1 MRAAAP
7 SQLARKLLQSTPMM
21 TIRTP
26 TAPTYHALRA
36 DRPLS
41 IDEGACL
48 PLRSRVG
55 QCRRCAE
62 ACPVGAL
69 TVAPEAVT
77 LGDDCTGCGR
87 CIPACPTGALELPE
101 LQSLPAAARTATGD
115 VPVVCVECRMVGQR
129 DRDAVL
135 VPCTGAVSIGRMLQ
149 WVADGAS
156 VHIVDRGWC
165 DGCVAQPSPAA
176 TGAHAASPAPHP
188 AQATIDTA
196 NLWLEACGLAP
207 RVQLVRAPLPLA
219 QRPKAI
225 PPADDPGPTLDRRS
239 FFRHAVER
247 PTGRHRSAQPMGA
260 DGRAAH
266 TARTRH
272 PSVERQRQHEA
283 LLRLTADAP
292 QGTPAEF
299 YPSLHVDARC
309 CDARMCEA
317 LCPTT
322 ALSVVD
328 DGAGATLRFDPAH
341 CIACGT
347 CVRACPEGAL
357 SLTPHGGP
365 AHPQDLIR
373 HELRAC
379 RECGERYAAAR
390 DAEDTGLCVLC
401 RKTHAFIDDAR
412 RQLFGAR

>member
-1 MRAAAP
+1 
-7 SQLARKLLQSTPMM
+7 MM
-21 TIRTP
+21 TPRTP
-26 TAPTYHALRA
+26 ATPTFQALRS
-36 DRPLS
+36 DRPLL

-55 QCRRCAE
+55 QCRRCAD
-62 ACPVGAL
+62 ACPATAL

-77 LGDDCTGCGR
+77 VSDACTGCGR
-87 CIPACPTGALELPE
+87 CIPVCPTGALELPE
-101 LQSLPAAARTATGD
+101 LQALPPKVHRPTATAQGEIPEEAPI
-115 VPVVCVECRMVGQR
+115 VRVECRMVAQR
-129 DRDAVL
+129 RQDDVT
-135 VPCTGAVSIGRMLQ
+135 VPCAGAVSAGRLLQ
-149 WVADGAS
+149 WVAAGAT
-156 VHIVDRGWC
+156 VQVMDRGWC
-165 DGCVAQPSPAA
+165 DGCVAHPSPTPADPGTNTA
-176 TGAHAASPAPHP
+176 APHP
-188 AQATIDTA
+188 AQAAIDTA

-207 RVQLVRAPLPLA
+207 RVHLVREPLPLA
-219 QRPKAI
+219 QRPGAI
-225 PPADDPGPTLDRRS
+225 PPAEDPGPTLDRRS

-283 LLRLTADAP
+283 LQRLAADAP
-292 QGTPAEF
+292 LGMPAEF
-299 YPSLHVDARC
+299 YPTLHVDARC

-322 ALSVVD
+322 ALTVVD

-357 SLTPHGGP
+357 ALTPYGGP

-379 RECGERYAAAR
+379 RECGERYAPAR
-390 DAEDTGLCVLC
+390 DAADTGLCVLC